1 MKVHQGVAHNH
12 GIVGSGEGLYQ
23 RFSES
28 QDHNQEQGR
37 PDEAEDGRFPDTVPD
52 PVHTA
57 CAEVLADESSVGTG
71 DAGKRHVSNH
81 DDSTGCRV
89 GGDDG
94 GSQRIDGALQ
104 DDGADGENG
113 VHQAHGKTG
122 GDKLAHEF
130 LIIGKMSSGRNQK
143 TEIPVEIQKAEHTG
157 DQLGQNGRSCDSG
170 HTETEDGHGK
180 KIQKKVKAAGEDQE
194 IQRDLAVSHGS

>member
-1 MKVHQGVAHNH
+1 MEDFLIPSRIRSIRPAPKFWLTKVALALAMLARGM
-12 GIVGSGEGLYQ
+12 
-23 RFSES
+23 
-28 QDHNQEQGR
+28 
-37 PDEAEDGRFPDTVPD
+37 FPIMTILRAAVWAAMMEVPS
-52 PVHTA
+52 
-57 CAEVLADESSVGTG
+57 VLMEP
-71 DAGKRHVSNH
+71 
-81 DDSTGCRV
+81 CRMT
-89 GGDDG
+89 
-94 GSQRIDGALQ
+94 
-104 DDGADGENG
+104 EPMEKMEF
-113 VHQAHGKTG
+113 HQAHGKTG

-194 IQRDLAVSHGS
+194 IQRGSCCFPRLLKGRSHVIEEGRGPYPP

>member
-1 MKVHQGVAHNH
+1 M
-12 GIVGSGEGLYQ
+12 
-23 RFSES
+23 
-28 QDHNQEQGR
+28 
-37 PDEAEDGRFPDTVPD
+37 
-52 PVHTA
+52 
-57 CAEVLADESSVGTG
+57 
-71 DAGKRHVSNH
+71 
-81 DDSTGCRV
+81 